1 MPRGFSRY
9 MQPALEIKGS
19 AKIAIV
25 GETAMRTEHASGFGS
40 ASV

>member
-1 MPRGFSRY
+1 

-25 GETAMRTEHASGFGS
+25 GETAMRTEHASSVGL